1 MNVKFVYYLFRITT
15 IWIKNPA
22 SKNIRAANKA
32 RKVNSKLLAVVLDI
46 LIIFCL
52 YCKDPI
58 LFKMLSNLVLRGAK
72 QPWDGEHPDL
82 MEAVEAA
89 VNSAEAAADAAAK
102 PFWCSPCPFEPWIWR
117 N

>member
-1 MNVKFVYYLFRITT
+1 MCNSSIIFEPIHYL
-15 IWIKNPA
+15 K
-22 SKNIRAANKA
+22 KCNKENLHFQIPF
-32 RKVNSKLLAVVLDI
+32 KSFQC
-46 LIIFCL
+46 FCL